1 MRGAPSRL
9 RSILDIVLSR
19 DDVVLAAGG
28 HPHHADLTSYDELL
42 LITAGE
48 AAEVGA

>member
-1 MRGAPSRL
+1 
-9 RSILDIVLSR
+9 VLSR